1 MTRNKFANEM
11 IIRNGG
17 RCSWRYRVRDLLI
30 LLLTWGGWLLLA
42 LQPWFNYLGSGSEV
56 SFIGSLDWLALGQLF
71 LALVLGLFLLI
82 HTWAR
87 YNKWIHLLVRRRTL

>member
-1 MTRNKFANEM
+1 MQLALQ
-11 IIRNGG
+11 GAG
-17 RCSWRYRVRDLLI
+17 SADPAADL
-30 LLLTWGGWLLLA
+30 GGWLLLA